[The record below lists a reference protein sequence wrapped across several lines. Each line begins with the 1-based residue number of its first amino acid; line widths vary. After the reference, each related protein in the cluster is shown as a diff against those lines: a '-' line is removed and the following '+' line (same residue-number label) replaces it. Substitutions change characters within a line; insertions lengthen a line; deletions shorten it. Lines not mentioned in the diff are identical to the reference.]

1 MKIPPQAQKD
11 LGTGEIVVYDS
22 AGNPVVVPDD
32 LGTGQKTFENNYR
45 NSQGDLA
52 KLEQDGA
59 SLTGALNTINDP
71 HSTISAKLEATAVIV
86 TLTTAAITYVAA
98 QVVLTGTLATIAAAV
113 PVIGAII
120 IVCLAV
126 LYAVVAAIG
135 EATAGG
141 PSQDTPEQKLAL
153 RINRIPT
160 DLPLPSG
167 VNPPTIGTIQ
177 AIGILSD
184 ILDAESKGQSATDS
198 RLALAQLFGNQ
209 AGFADD
215 VYHIAADVVLSP
227 RWKLGP
233 VKSLGLVSEETIRQ
247 ARAQGSRAF
256 GLTSYEEALEA
267 FRNLEPLGVPS
278 RFQPIPAT
286 SPSVRL
292 SAASSTA
299 LANQPVIERAQRGRW
314 KIPRYLPGEG
324 KGNYDPYDVARYL
337 VIFSVLYSL
346 TDPRQ
351 ARAATYAAVYLI
363 LLQKAWAFKA
373 ANAQVPNELYTSMG
387 FLLDLV
393 SQYPFV
399 RIESSRTLNP
409 VTREPGIIRQP
420 VFRDIDFYV
429 KYYLA
434 MAPEIL
440 TEIPEGS
447 GPQGGGAVPPPAG
460 QAGGQSPRQPIN
472 QIPNRP
478 AGGAQSVS
486 GHASGASAVLYPG
499 NYLIEVETVRHMDP
513 RYVMQ
518 VLQQYGVTSHLLQT
532 PPGPTSRLVA
542 QILRPLKTASFLPGL
557 KWRLM
562 RKL

>member
-22 AGNPVVVPDD
+22 AGNPVVVSDD
-32 LGTGQKTFENNYR
+32 LGTGQKTFETNYR

-52 KLEQDGA
+52 KIEQNGA
-59 SLTGALNTINDP
+59 SLAGALNTINDP
-71 HSTISAKLEATAVIV
+71 HSSITSKLEATAVIV

-98 QVVLTGTLATIAAAV
+98 QVVLTGTLASIAAAV

-120 IVCLAV
+120 IACLAV

-135 EATAGG
+135 EATAGA
-141 PSQDTPEQKLAL
+141 PTQDTPEQRLAL
-153 RINRIPT
+153 RINQIPT

-167 VNPPTIGTIQ
+167 INSPTIGTIQ

-184 ILDAESKGQSATDS
+184 ILDAESKGQSAADS

-209 AGFADD
+209 GGFADD
-215 VYHIAADVVLSP
+215 VYHIAADAVLNP

-267 FRNLEPLGVPS
+267 FRNITSPSVPS
-278 RFQPIPAT
+278 RFQPITTASPAL
-286 SPSVRL
+286 RL
-292 SAASSTA
+292 SASSSVA
-299 LANQPVIERAQRGRW
+299 LSNQPIIERAQRGQW

-324 KGNYDPYDVARYL
+324 KGSYDPYDVARYL

-373 ANAQVPNELYTSMG
+373 ANVAVPDDLYSTMG

-399 RIESSRTLNP
+399 RVETTRTLNP
-409 VTREPGIIRQP
+409 VTREPGTIRQP

-440 TEIPEGS
+440 TDIPENT
-447 GPQGGGAVPPPAG
+447 GPQGGGAG
-460 QAGGQSPRQPIN
+460 QGTTFPKQPIR
-472 QIPNRP
+472 PGDRP
-478 AGGAQSVS
+478 AGGASVS
-486 GHASGASAVLYPG
+486 GNGNTVIYPG
-499 NYLIEVETVRHMDP
+499 NYLLEIETVRHMDP
-513 RYVMQ
+513 RWAVQ
-518 VLQQYGVTSHLLQT
+518 ALERYGVTSHILPT
-532 PPGPTSRLVA
+532 PPGSTSKIVA
-542 QILRPLKTASFLPGL
+542 QIMRPLKTAGLLPGL
-557 KWRLM
+557 KWRLI